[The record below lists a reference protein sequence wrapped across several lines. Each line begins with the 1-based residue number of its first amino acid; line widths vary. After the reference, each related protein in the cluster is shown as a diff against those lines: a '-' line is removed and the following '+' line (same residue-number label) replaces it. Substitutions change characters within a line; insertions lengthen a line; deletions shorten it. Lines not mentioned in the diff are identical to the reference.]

1 MKIAVPKETLKTE
14 NRVAASPD
22 VVKKWTKLGL
32 TVCIESGAGEAS
44 GFSDKSYTE
53 AGAQIAKTP
62 KDVYDQAHIIVKV
75 QKPQE
80 GKAGELD
87 LMPMGATIVA
97 HFNHSFTEGY
107 LQALSLRKLN
117 VFALERVPRIT
128 RAQTMDVLSSQSNL
142 AGYRS
147 VIVGVNALTKALPM
161 MMTAA
166 GTIMPAKV
174 LIVGAGVA
182 GLQAIATAKRLGA
195 VVSAFD
201 VRPAAKEQ
209 VESLGAKFIE
219 VAEDASAET
228 AGGYAKEMSEE
239 YKKKQAER
247 LKEAL
252 SKSDLVIT
260 TALIPGRPA
269 PKIITQEMVEGMP
282 INSVIVD
289 MAAEKGGNC
298 ELTKAGEDVNHKG
311 VRIMG
316 PLNLASELAG
326 NASALYAKNMSSF
339 LDLMVS
345 DQDGKAHLNPEVDDE
360 IIRASCVMLSGKVTE
375 NERSS

>member
-97 HFNHSFTEGY
+97 HFNHSFTEEY

-247 LKEAL
+247 LKETL

-345 DQDGKAHLNPEVDDE
+345 DQDGKAHLNLEVDDE